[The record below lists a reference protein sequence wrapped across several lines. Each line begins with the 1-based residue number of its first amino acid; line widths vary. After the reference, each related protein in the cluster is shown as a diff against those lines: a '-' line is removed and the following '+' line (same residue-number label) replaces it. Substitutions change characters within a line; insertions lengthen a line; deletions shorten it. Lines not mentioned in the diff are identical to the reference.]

1 MDFLMNVYQRLTRY
15 ALALGFTLSC
25 VLAAS
30 APHAQTSGSLYAEL
44 GGEKVLTK
52 IVADAIKLWEENPVL
67 AAQFKDANTDR
78 LEKLL
83 VQQFCALA
91 GGGCKYEGNDMKSVH
106 EKMGVTTAQFNAL
119 AEDLQTALSRNGIP
133 SSTQNRLIA
142 LLAPMKRDVV
152 TK

>member
-1 MDFLMNVYQRLTRY
+1 MNYYQ
-15 ALALGFTLSC
+15 ALARYLLALSC
-25 VLAAS
+25 ALLAS
-30 APHAQTSGSLYAEL
+30 LSHAQSSNSLYADL
-44 GGEKVLTK
+44 GGEKALTK

-67 AAQFKDANTDR
+67 AAQFKDTNTDR

-83 VQQFCALA
+83 VQQFCVLA
-91 GGGCKYEGNDMKSVH
+91 GGGCKYEGSDMKSVH

-119 AEDLQTALSRNGIP
+119 AEDLQTSLTRNGVP
-133 SSTQNRLIA
+133 SPTQNRLIA